1 MVYKLSGIQINTYC
15 FYYIIYLH
23 IILGPSLYGLSYA
36 GALPGGDKISFI
48 HCMLFASI
56 IVAVDP
62 VAVSATQGHVVA
74 RQERL

>member
-1 MVYKLSGIQINTYC
+1 MVCKQTHIVFIIS
-15 FYYIIYLH
+15 YIYIYLH

-62 VAVSATQGHVVA
+62 VAVSVMQCHVMC
-74 RQERL
+74 